1 MKAIFTIIRNAA
13 IIIMLMSFP
22 FHESKAWGREGHE
35 VIATMAENHL
45 NPKSRKIIEK
55 YLGNHSIV
63 YYAKW
68 MDDFRHTPE
77 YKFTHGWHTVLV
89 DDSFNCVPREN
100 GDALHALESAMDLL
114 RDYKNLP
121 DSTVA
126 VNIKYVLH
134 LVADLHC
141 PAHIYY
147 QGRPIDFKVMFGGNY
162 IGPMTEVSMHA
173 VWDKLAIQ
181 SCRIWS
187 VSEYARQ
194 IDRVTRQDARE
205 ISRGTPREW
214 LRENA
219 RRCSKRQN
227 MISEGDVLSQ
237 DFINETMPF
246 IEYQMLLAGYRLA
259 TVLNQL
265 F

>member
-1 MKAIFTIIRNAA
+1 MKGGFTIIRSVA
-13 IIIMLMSFP
+13 IIIMFMLSSVY
-22 FHESKAWGREGHE
+22 ESKAWGREGHE
-35 VIATMAENHL
+35 VIANMAENHL
-45 NPKSRKIIEK
+45 NPKSRKIIER
-55 YLGNHSIV
+55 YLGNHSII

-89 DDSFNCVPREN
+89 DDSFNCVPREE
-100 GDALHALESAMDLL
+100 GDALHALEDAIELL
-114 RDYKNLP
+114 KNYKNLP
-121 DSTVA
+121 DSTVS

-147 QGRPIDFKVMFGGNY
+147 VGTPKDFNVKFGGGYLGSMN
-162 IGPMTEVSMHA
+162 EVSMHA

-187 VSEYARQ
+187 VSEYAKQ
-194 IDRVTRQDARE
+194 IDRITRRE
-205 ISRGTPREW
+205 AKVISQGTPVEW
-214 LRENA
+214 LRDNA
-219 RRCSKRQN
+219 SRCSARCKL
-227 MISEGDVLSQ
+227 ISEGDVLEQ
-237 DFINETMPF
+237 DFVNESMPF
-246 IEYQMLLAGYRLA
+246 IEKQMLLAGHRLA
-259 TVLNQL
+259 ALLNQL